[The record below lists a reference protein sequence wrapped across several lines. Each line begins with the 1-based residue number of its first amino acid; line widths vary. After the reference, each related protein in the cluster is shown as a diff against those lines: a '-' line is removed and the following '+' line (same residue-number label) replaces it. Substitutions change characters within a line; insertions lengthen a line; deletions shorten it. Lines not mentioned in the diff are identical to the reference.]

1 MRSTCSVSVCVLV
14 GLLGATD
21 ARLNSA
27 LLMLTDSMIVS
38 EYSLDGDF
46 TVIQTEV
53 IDRLDKLFSQRKGDE
68 ISRAFF
74 TTQLRGLFDSSD
86 IDDTLR
92 TQVAAFLESVNEFL
106 DLLLGIRNLP
116 DGEEYQ
122 DDRGRDPPQTV
133 CRWE

>member
-1 MRSTCSVSVCVLV
+1 
-14 GLLGATD
+14 
-21 ARLNSA
+21 
-27 LLMLTDSMIVS
+27 MIVS

-86 IDDTLR
+86 IDDILR
-92 TQVAAFLESVNEFL
+92 SQVTAFLASVNEFL

-122 DDRGRDPPQTV
+122 DDRGLDPFNG
-133 CRWE
+133 CSA